1 MRALRV
7 LAGHPWPAPRGITN
21 SIIIEGV
28 AGYGLL
34 DAKLIYN
41 EER

>member
-34 DAKLIYN
+34 DAKLKYN
-41 EER
+41 DDR